1 MEIVQAI
8 QKTPGTNNIGTK
20 NKREYRLSGRLN
32 VIISI
37 FPLNVNVPNISNEGL
52 CSSY

>member
-20 NKREYRLSGRLN
+20 IKGSTDE
-32 VIISI
+32 VAD
-37 FPLNVNVPNISNEGL
+37 
-52 CSSY
+52 